1 VLRSYLSP
9 VARRVGQLESV
20 RATAGRC
27 RWSIE
32 EQAQVCRNLL
42 MLCSWGAVERTPD
55 GYRAITDDSS
65 YGQPFEI
72 EPGRWDKRGKIL
84 PELAE
89 EFVRTA
95 EFLTELFKRTGKY
108 FPVYKGIALLQDP
121 EFVAAVYRHY
131 GARIFDE

>member
-1 VLRSYLSP
+1 M
-9 VARRVGQLESV
+9 
-20 RATAGRC
+20 RAAAGRC
-27 RWSIE
+27 RWSID

-55 GYRAITDDSS
+55 GYRAITDNSTYD
-65 YGQPFEI
+65 QPFEI
-72 EPGRWDKRGKIL
+72 EPGRWEKRCKIL

-89 EFVRTA
+89 EFVRAA
-95 EFLTELFKRTGKY
+95 EILTEVFRRTGKY
-108 FPVYKGIALLQDP
+108 FPVYEGIANQPNP